1 MKKKL
6 FLFMLLVVGL
16 FLTGCGKETNTND
29 QSDKN
34 ESINQG
40 DNVVSG
46 EITMEQLMAAPESP
60 VEDFEITEYEE
71 GKFILLN
78 YLGDDEIVVIPE
90 SLNITH
96 IEKYT
101 FANNTDVKAIR
112 LSNSVEVIGFGAF
125 GNCEALQLVACGDA
139 IRELGESAFQNCYNL
154 REITLKDGLAKIEA
168 YALSG
173 SDCLMSV
180 EIPASVTEI
189 HYAAFYAAAEGFTII
204 GEAGSYAEQYAA
216 EEGLAF
222 QAK

>member
-1 MKKKL
+1 MNKKL
-6 FLFMLLVVGL
+6 FILMLLVIGI
-16 FLTGCGKETNTND
+16 FLTGCEKGANTNG

-34 ESINQG
+34 ESINKG

-71 GKFILLN
+71 GKAILLG

-101 FANNTDVKAIR
+101 FSKDCGVKAIR
-112 LSNSVEVIGFGAF
+112 LSNTVQVLHQGAF
-125 GNCEALQLVACGDA
+125 GLNENLQLFVSGTGLVEIGAA
-139 IRELGESAFQNCYNL
+139 VFQSCTNL
-154 REITLKDGLAKIEA
+154 REVVLNHGL
-168 YALSG
+168 LSIKEFAFG
-173 SDCLMSV
+173 GLPHVNSI
-180 EIPASVTEI
+180 EIPASVTEMST
-189 HYAAFYAAAEGFTII
+189 AVFFPSAEGFTII
-204 GEAGSYAEQYAA
+204 GEAGSYAEQYAR
-216 EEGLAF
+216 EEGIFF